1 MRKEKGC
8 QRAADGRLREVE
20 DCVVG
25 MGHKCQWYSRDIIC
39 LRDTPTARK
48 TISSQFISLCFHSI
62 LYHFDGKQINLVV

>member
-20 DCVVG
+20 DWVVG

-39 LRDTPTARK
+39 LRDSPTAPK
-48 TISSQFISLCFHSI
+48 TIIARNSFSCAFIQFCIILMENKSI
-62 LYHFDGKQINLVV
+62 W